1 MTIIDTVQATH
12 HKQQIDKLYEQKHP
26 DVKELEAFLKIKHLI
41 GPSHKFQALEL
52 KYQAMTTVPT
62 TIEKTMSPYQLYAS
76 NSPLW
81 AVELNAL
88 NIESFLDIEKNKGK
102 LSKTMF
108 ERTYA
113 YETQGVYSFD
123 IETFDR
129 YGFDIKTYK
138 PQYTQPITIS
148 KKG

>member
-1 MTIIDTVQATH
+1 MDIAAPV
-12 HKQQIDKLYEQKHP
+12 KQYNKLREQINPNIE
-26 DVKELEAFLKIKHLI
+26 ELETFIKATENNNDSQNI
-41 GPSHKFQALEL
+41 KALRL

-81 AVELNAL
+81 VVELNAL
-88 NIESFLDIEKNKGK
+88 SIESFLDIEKNKGK

-113 YETQGVYSFD
+113 YETQGEYYFD
-123 IETFDR
+123 IETFDD
-129 YGFDIKTYK
+129 YGFNMKTYN
-138 PQYTQPITIS
+138 PSHAHSITIS
-148 KKG
+148 KKGL